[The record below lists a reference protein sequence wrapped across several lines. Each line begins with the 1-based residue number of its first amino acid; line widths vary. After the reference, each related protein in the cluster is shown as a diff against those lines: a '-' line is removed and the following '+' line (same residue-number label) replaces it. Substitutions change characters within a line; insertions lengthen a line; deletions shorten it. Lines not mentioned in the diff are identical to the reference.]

1 MSVVANPQPEGIAI
15 VGAGAI
21 GSRIAAHLAQHG
33 VASHL
38 FDGWRAHV
46 DAIRAHGLRL
56 EQDGQASVHW
66 LAAQH
71 FDDPLPAQRF
81 GTVLVA
87 VRGDATASVMPLL
100 SRLVHADG
108 CAVSCQNG
116 IGEDTIAEAI
126 GAGRTLGCSMIFGA
140 LLSAPGVVQ
149 ALRGEDTLCL
159 GEMAGPAGPRA
170 LALRDLFA
178 FCGTATTTDTL
189 QAYRWKKLVYNCMGN
204 PITLLTGL
212 TAQELHRMAAARRGM
227 IAIAREVM
235 ATARAAGVEPEP
247 VLGHEAQTWLAADA
261 FESMA
266 LHAALQG
273 HGDFLG
279 ERRFSMWADFQQRG
293 RTEVD
298 ALNGYVVHKGAA
310 LSVPTPANAAVV
322 KMVHALEAGQPMA
335 TPAVI
340 AELLQCLP
348 RH

>member
-1 MSVVANPQPEGIAI
+1 MSAAPSPLPEGIAI
-15 VGAGAI
+15 LGAGAI

-33 VASHL
+33 VACHL
-38 FDGWRAHV
+38 FDGWREHV
-46 DAIRAHGLRL
+46 EAIRAQGLRL
-56 EQDGQASVHW
+56 EQDGRSSVHA

-87 VRGDATASVMPLL
+87 VRGDATATVMPLL
-100 SRLVHADG
+100 RELLHPEG

-116 IGEDTIAEAI
+116 IGEDTIGETV
-126 GAGRTLGCSMIFGA
+126 GPGRTLGCSMIFGA

-149 ALRGEDTLCL
+149 ALPGEDTLCL
-159 GEMAGPAGPRA
+159 GEMSGPAQART

-178 FCGTATTTDTL
+178 FCGTATTTDAL
-189 QAYRWKKLVYNCMGN
+189 LAYRWKKLVYNCMGN

-212 TAQELHRMAAARRGM
+212 TAQELHRIPDARRGM

-247 VLGHEAQTWLAADA
+247 VLGYDAATWLAAGA
-261 FESMA
+261 FDSDA

-279 ERRFSMWADFQQRG
+279 PRRFSMWADFQQRG
-293 RTEVD
+293 RTEVE
-298 ALNGYVVHKGAA
+298 ALNGYVVRKGAG
-310 LSVPTPANAAVV
+310 LGVPTPANAAVV
-322 KMVHALEAGQPMA
+322 TMVHALEAGQRMDA
-335 TPAVI
+335 ASVI
-340 AELLQCLP
+340 AELLRCLP
-348 RH
+348 RP